1 MRILLVIQGDYG
13 RRFVDNI
20 NKHKPFEWVV
30 ASYAFTQNI
39 SISFDESF
47 DRFLPQSL
55 PESDLLIMLQE
66 NPVVAEMTPNLAKM
80 CKAKAVIAPID
91 NKTHLPSGLARQ
103 IKNKLVKEGI
113 EMVYPMT
120 FCTLTEK
127 DSENIFIKEFTRY
140 FGKPS
145 LTISLELE
153 KVKQVDILREAP
165 CGNTRFVAQHLIGVH
180 RKDAVEQSGLM
191 HHQHPCLATMTMDK
205 EIGDTLMHH
214 SGLMTKLTVEEALT
228 CQKEYKDK

>member
-1 MRILLVIQGDYG
+1 MKILLVIQGDYG

-20 NKHKPFEWVV
+20 NKHKPSKWFVE
-30 ASYAFTQNI
+30 SYAFPKNI
-39 SISFDESF
+39 SLAVDESF

-66 NPVVAEMTPNLAKM
+66 NPVVAEMAPNLANI

-91 NKTHLPSGLARQ
+91 NKAYLSSGLARQ
-103 IKNKLVKEGI
+103 IKNKLLREEI

-127 DSENIFIKEFTRY
+127 DSDNLFIKEFARY

-153 KVKQVDILREAP
+153 KVKQVEIIRETP

-214 SGLMTKLTVEEALT
+214 SGLMTKLAVEEALT
-228 CQKEYKDK
+228 CKKEYKDK

>member
-1 MRILLVIQGDYG
+1 MRILLIIQGDFG
-13 RRFVDNI
+13 ARFVENI
-20 NKHKPFEWVV
+20 TKYKPVSWEV
-30 ASYAFTQNI
+30 ASYTFPQNI
-39 SISFDESF
+39 SIGIDESF

-55 PESDLLIMLQE
+55 PKSDLLIMLQE
-66 NPVVAEMTPNLAKM
+66 NSMVAEMTPNLTKI

-91 NKTHLPSGLARQ
+91 NKAYLSSGLARQ
-103 IKNKLVKEGI
+103 IKNKLLSAGI

-127 DSENIFIKEFTRY
+127 DSDNIFIKEFTRY

-145 LTISLELE
+145 LAISLEME
-153 KVKQVDILREAP
+153 KVKQVEIIREAP
-165 CGNTRFVAQHLIGVH
+165 CGNTRFVAQHLVGIH
-180 RKDAVEQSGLM
+180 KKDAVEQSGLM

-214 SGLMTKLTVEEALT
+214 SGLMTKLAVEEALNY
-228 CQKEYKDK
+228 QKIFKEK